1 MTSHGQQ
8 QWYDMEVFDLE
19 EALRL
24 FCETTTRSFLFG
36 MWNEHQRS
44 KILEKRVAEQRQIIN
59 DRDMYIKE
67 LEERQGALEEA
78 LEFEQGSTMEQS
90 DTIRELDKTV
100 REQDTMLKRNAA
112 RDAQTISQLNTNV
125 ADRNEDIRKL
135 KMQII
140 ELEERNK
147 RLSIISGLGGVKQ

>member
-8 QWYDMEVFDLE
+8 QWYDMEQFDLE

-24 FCETTTRSFLFG
+24 FCETTTRSFLWG

-44 KILEKRVAEQRQIIN
+44 KILEQREQ
-59 DRDMYIKE
+59 E
-67 LEERQGALEEA
+67 LEERIHQLETVYDEVDREYKATLTALN
-78 LEFEQGSTMEQS
+78 FEHGLACEQAE
-90 DTIRELDKTV
+90 TI
-100 REQDTMLKRNAA
+100 
-112 RDAQTISQLNTNV
+112 

-140 ELEERNK
+140 ELERRNK
-147 RLSIISGLGGVKQ
+147 RLNTIVEAKRGVGQ